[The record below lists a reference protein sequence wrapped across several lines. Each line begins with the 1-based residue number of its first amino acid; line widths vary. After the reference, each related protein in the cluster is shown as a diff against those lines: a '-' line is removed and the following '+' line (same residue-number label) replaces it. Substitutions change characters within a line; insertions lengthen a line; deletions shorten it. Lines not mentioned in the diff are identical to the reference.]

1 MPYDYITSNRQ
12 AGQYIIK
19 GVELFFKKEKTRA
32 YIERTEQTPDIK
44 WIYRHPAAIVAPS
57 NDHQRTKEIK
67 RK

>member
-44 WIYRHPAAIVAPS
+44 
-57 NDHQRTKEIK
+57 
-67 RK
+67 